1 MRNFS
6 PNFMSIAI
14 VFMDSTPIY
23 IYTSILKPKYEL
35 WKYNSDTSV
44 SAFAMTISR
53 RKSYLTSHSA
63 AYFSTF
69 ATKTLLKSS
78 AISKIS
84 LTLSTATMAMVV
96 CRRLIASLL
105 MSNGYARQPILRSP
119 TLRQP
124 RRGVGERRERAGP
137 GRGRRGERPQLCKS
151 CKMFFL
157 GKVAETAYICTV
169 KQQEGQH
176 FQNTSMETQ
185 KIYNLG
191 ILDGSCSMEVI

>member
-1 MRNFS
+1 MVPSPPENDKFS
-6 PNFMSIAI
+6 IIQNYELFYIQQNISTTFCCKNQRVHSCPCPRCGRSGGIADAHL
-14 VFMDSTPIY
+14 FIY
-23 IYTSILKPKYEL
+23 IYTSILKLKYEL

-53 RKSYLTSHSA
+53 RKSHLTSPSA

-84 LTLSTATMAMVV
+84 LTLSMATMAMVV

-119 TLRQP
+119 KPRQP
-124 RRGVGERRERAGP
+124 QRGGRGATGEGWTWQRAQRREPPAL
-137 GRGRRGERPQLCKS
+137 QVL
-151 CKMFFL
+151 
-157 GKVAETAYICTV
+157 
-169 KQQEGQH
+169 
-176 FQNTSMETQ
+176 QNVFSWQ
-185 KIYNLG
+185 G
-191 ILDGSCSMEVI
+191 G

>member
-1 MRNFS
+1 MH
-6 PNFMSIAI
+6 
-14 VFMDSTPIY
+14 TYLY

-44 SAFAMTISR
+44 SAFAMTISQ
-53 RKSYLTSHSA
+53 RKSHLTSPSA

-84 LTLSTATMAMVV
+84 LTLSTATMTMVV

-124 RRGVGERRERAGP
+124 RRGVGRATGEGWTWQGAQRRETPAL
-137 GRGRRGERPQLCKS
+137 QVL
-151 CKMFFL
+151 
-157 GKVAETAYICTV
+157 
-169 KQQEGQH
+169 
-176 FQNTSMETQ
+176 QNVYSWQ
-185 KIYNLG
+185 G
-191 ILDGSCSMEVI
+191 G

>member
-44 SAFAMTISR
+44 SAFAMMISR
-53 RKSYLTSHSA
+53 RKSHLTSPSA

-84 LTLSTATMAMVV
+84 LTLSMATMTMVV

-119 TLRQP
+119 TLRQT

-137 GRGRRGERPQLCKS
+137 GRGTQRREPPALQVL
-151 CKMFFL
+151 
-157 GKVAETAYICTV
+157 
-169 KQQEGQH
+169 
-176 FQNTSMETQ
+176 QNVFSWQ
-185 KIYNLG
+185 G
-191 ILDGSCSMEVI
+191 G